1 MRSKSERKP
10 PASNPRLSFVLWAW
24 CATLLL
30 SGCVGYRLGP
40 TGGQVAGEKSIQ
52 VSPFVNQTLEPRLG
66 EAVTAALRKNLQ
78 RDGTYRLATRG
89 DADLIV
95 TGEITRYNRFE
106 LSYEAND
113 ILTVR
118 DYRVTLTAH
127 VTARERS
134 SGKVILDRVVT
145 GYTPLRAGSD
155 WASAERQALPLMAQD
170 LAKNVAALLVDG
182 NW

>member
-1 MRSKSERKP
+1 MSTKRWNR
-10 PASNPRLSFVLWAW
+10 ASA
-24 CATLLL
+24 
-30 SGCVGYRLGP
+30 
-40 TGGQVAGEKSIQ
+40 
-52 VSPFVNQTLEPRLG
+52 
-66 EAVTAALRKNLQ
+66 
-78 RDGTYRLATRG
+78 LATRG

-106 LSYEAND
+106 LSYQAKD

-118 DYRVTLTAH
+118 DFRVTLTAH
-127 VTARERS
+127 VTASERS
-134 SGKVILDRVVT
+134 SGKIILDRVVT
-145 GYTPLRAGSD
+145 GYTPVRAGSD